1 MSKLQGKI
9 KFYSEDRGYGFINQ
23 KNGEDVF
30 VHFSGLIDKIS
41 ENDEVSFDVVD
52 GKKGKNAI
60 NVELIG

>member
-23 KNGEDVF
+23 ENGEDVF